1 MSKYNCDV
9 IQDLLALYHDGVC
22 SEESCKAVEEHLAE
36 CGKCRA
42 VAKQLEDT
50 ELESNIAEQAENII
64 GKHRKKQNKKLR
76 IVLIV
81 AAAIIFAMVLFW
93 VLLPRIGI
101 VAALNMFVPDDTW
114 DNVHTEYYTAH
125 DVTGDNLVIK
135 DGIYGSIGVP
145 ADYYKEELDGDV
157 KADLYRHPA
166 DERIHVL
173 VIHSQSDF
181 SDMSLFYR
189 GNYEEL
195 SDEQYEAVTSVLRK
209 WVGRL
214 GNGMPDSAY
223 GTLKCMYLL
232 DEDDRGFWDI
242 GKNLGYGIMGIVK
255 STLVTLG
262 DTVLIYET
270 DEMCGILTVQSPT
283 EEQDYY
289 HVVAD
294 MYRADDLNHPV
305 GFLIT
310 AETMEEV
317 YAIIN
322 TIELK

>member
-1 MSKYNCDV
+1 MSKYDCDV

-22 SEESCKAVEEHLAE
+22 SEESRKAVEEHLAE
-36 CGKCRA
+36 CSKCGE
-42 VAKQLEDT
+42 VAKRLENT
-50 ELESNIAEQAENII
+50 EIESNIAEQAENII

-76 IVLIV
+76 IVLII
-81 AAAIIFAMVLFW
+81 AAAIILTMVLFW

-114 DNVHTEYYTAH
+114 DNVHTEYYTAY
-125 DVTGDNLVIK
+125 DVTDDSLVIK
-135 DGIYGSIGVP
+135 EGVYGSIGVP
-145 ADYYKEELDGDV
+145 ADYYKEERDGDV
-157 KADLYRHPA
+157 KVELYCDPYN
-166 DERIHVL
+166 ESIHV
-173 VIHSQSDF
+173 VMINSQSDF

-189 GNYEEL
+189 ENYEDL

-209 WVGRL
+209 WVGSL

-232 DEDDRGFWDI
+232 DEDDRGFWNI
-242 GKNLGYGIMGIVK
+242 GKNIGYGIMGILK

-270 DEMCGILTVQSPT
+270 DEMCGILTISSPT
-283 EEQDYY
+283 EERDYY
-289 HVVAD
+289 HVMAD

-310 AETMEEV
+310 AETIEEV